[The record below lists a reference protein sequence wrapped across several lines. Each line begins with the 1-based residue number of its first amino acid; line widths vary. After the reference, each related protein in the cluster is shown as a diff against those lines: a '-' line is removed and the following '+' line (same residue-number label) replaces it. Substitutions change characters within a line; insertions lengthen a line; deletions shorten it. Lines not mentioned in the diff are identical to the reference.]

1 MRFFDDL
8 VLVIQDVLRIVDFDG
23 EGVAEV
29 VEKRE
34 EFITRH
40 HTVSRHR
47 HAIRLLD
54 SLLKFIEIL
63 KNTIHAHQATPEK
76 ALNCGRHPG
85 RRFART
91 RTCKVC

>member
-1 MRFFDDL
+1 MLASYDL
-8 VLVIQDVLRIVDFDG
+8 GALLSKTSVRIVDFDG

-63 KNTIHAHQATPEK
+63 KNTITCSPGYPRKGTQLRKTPW
-76 ALNCGRHPG
+76 
-85 RRFART
+85 
-91 RTCKVC
+91 